1 MLDFQNISICRKGE
15 KVLDHFNLKAP
26 DGVILAL
33 LGEDKEAKSM
43 LLKTASGGRKAG
55 RRTDFIWMASLFMKK
70 AGMLTV
76 ILDICQKNM
85 AFIIF

>member
-1 MLDFQNISICRKGE
+1 MLDFQNISIYRKGE

-43 LLKTASGGRKAG
+43 LLKAASGGEKPEEG
-55 RRTDFIWMASLFMKK
+55 QIIWMASLFMKK

>member
-1 MLDFQNISICRKGE
+1 MLDFQNISIDRKGE

-43 LLKTASGGRKAG
+43 LLKVY
-55 RRTDFIWMASLFMKK
+55 LFWK
-70 AGMLTV
+70 LNL
-76 ILDICQKNM
+76 IY
-85 AFIIF
+85 